1 MVDLVKE
8 CYSNLL
14 SFTQDEMFM
23 QKLKKALN
31 YVNLLDFSSRSHEVL
46 KIDIRYWYQFYNDS
60 SANQE
65 KIKDLN
71 KKLNALYVR
80 ATDSSKSLGSIII
93 NDDVKEAKCIIN
105 ILGDMVAFFGEK
117 KKSENVDEGQVEN
130 IELLNF
136 IRIHYQEINSFIK
149 IYKENDKKLKDTSSY
164 IDTQKEEVNQAR
176 EKFIKDMTSNAQSA
190 INESQK
196 AVDKVVQD
204 FESKTNEMQKQAEA
218 LNKQLL
224 MYTEM
229 LTNDVQRELLAKY
242 FEKERIKLKGN
253 LNLKVI
259 IIPFI
264 ILLILHSSGMSV
276 NLGIL
281 KTILIYVAS
290 FIIVQIGS
298 NLLSR
303 YENKQKD
310 KANELK
316 NDENS
321 KTSLFNITLEVM
333 RQHTLEAL
341 FSPYWCWLAGT
352 FLGMFC
358 IMGVAIGIIF
368 VSFQFWDNVTYQRLL
383 PFSPLCLVL
392 IWVTW
397 FCSKHFS
404 YTKQVCDEYEYKYA
418 LSKSYLGY
426 RQEAE
431 LLAEKAESQI
441 LLSDLMRAVI
451 INIARSPVQSVKSD
465 SNMPISE
472 ILQTVKDITQESK
485 KS

>member
-1 MVDLVKE
+1 MGDWVKE
-8 CYSNLL
+8 SYSSLL
-14 SFTQDEMFM
+14 DFTHNEKCME
-23 QKLKKALN
+23 KLKKDLN
-31 YVNLLDFSSRSHEVL
+31 NVNLLDFSARSHEVL
-46 KIDIRYWYQFYNDS
+46 KVDIRYWYDFFNS
-60 SANQE
+60 EPANQE
-65 KIKDLN
+65 KIRILN
-71 KKLNALYVR
+71 KKLNALKVQ
-80 ATDSSKSLGSIII
+80 ATNSSKSLGSLAVK
-93 NDDVKEAKCIIN
+93 DDLKDAKDIIN
-105 ILGDMVAFFGEK
+105 ILGDMISFFGDK
-117 KKSENVDEGQVEN
+117 KKLEGSNGEPGRD

-136 IRIHYQEINSFIK
+136 IRVYYPEINSFIEN
-149 IYKENDKKLKDTSSY
+149 YKNGDKRLKDFTSF
-164 IDTQKEEVNQAR
+164 IDEQKDEVRQAK
-176 EKFIKDMTSNAQSA
+176 EKTIKEISEDAKDA
-190 INESQK
+190 LKKSQA

-204 FESKTNEMQKQAEA
+204 FEFKTNEMQKQAEL

-253 LNLKVI
+253 LNMKVI

-264 ILLILHSSGMSV
+264 ILLILHSIGMSV

-298 NLLSR
+298 NLLYR

-310 KANELK
+310 KANALK

-352 FLGMFC
+352 FLGMVC
-358 IMGVAIGIIF
+358 IMAVAVGILF
-368 VSFQFWDNVTYQRLL
+368 ASFNYWENVTYQRLL

-392 IWVTW
+392 IWATW

-431 LLAEKAESQI
+431 LLANKAGNQV
-441 LLSDLMRAVI
+441 LLSDLMRAII